1 MDFAVARRKMVH
13 SQIRTSEVTDPAVVE
28 AMTAVPR
35 ELFVPLAN
43 RAFAYVDE
51 DLAVGKGRYLI
62 EPVVLARLLQL
73 AELQSTDN
81 VLVVGAGLGY
91 SAAVAARLVQSV
103 VALESDAA
111 VADQASKILAEVA
124 PGKLSVVVGDLKSC
138 WPAKSPYDAI
148 IVDGAVSA
156 LPVNFKPQLADGG
169 RLVCIVRDGP
179 VGRATLVT
187 RAGDSYGSRQEFDA
201 MTPILPGFEK
211 QPKFVF

>member
-13 SQIRTSEVTDPAVVE
+13 SQIRTSEVTDPVVVDV
-28 AMTAVPR
+28 MSDVPR
-35 ELFVPLAN
+35 ELFVPQAA

-51 DLAVGKGRYLI
+51 DIAIGKGRYLI

-81 VLVVGAGLGY
+81 AMVVGAGTGY
-91 SAAVAARLVQSV
+91 SAAILARLVRSV

-111 VADQASKILAEVA
+111 LAEQAARILAEVA
-124 PGKLSVVVGDLKSC
+124 PGKVSVVVGDLKSG
-138 WPAKSPYDAI
+138 WPAKSPYDVI
-148 IVDGAVSA
+148 GVDGAVST
-156 LPVNFKPQLADGG
+156 LPAGFKPQLADGG
-169 RLVCIVRDGP
+169 RLVCIVRGGP

>member
-13 SQIRTSEVTDPAVVE
+13 SQIRTSEVTDPVVVDV
-28 AMTAVPR
+28 MSAVPR
-35 ELFVPLAN
+35 ELFVPPAA

-51 DLAVGKGRYLI
+51 DLAIGKGRYLI

-73 AELQSTDN
+73 ADLQNTDTA
-81 VLVVGAGLGY
+81 LIVGAGTGY
-91 SAAVAARLVQSV
+91 SAAVLARLVRSV

-111 VADQASKILAEVA
+111 LAEQAARVLAEVA
-124 PGKLSVVVGDLKSC
+124 PGKVSVVVGDLKSG
-138 WPAKSPYDAI
+138 WPAKSPYDVI
-148 IVDGAVSA
+148 LVDGAVSA
-156 LPVNFKPQLADGG
+156 LPVGFKPQLADGG

>member
-1 MDFAVARRKMVH
+1 
-13 SQIRTSEVTDPAVVE
+13 
-28 AMTAVPR
+28 MTAVPR

-111 VADQASKILAEVA
+111 VADQAVRILAEVA
-124 PGKLSVVVGDLKSC
+124 PGKVSVVVGDLKSG

-156 LPVNFKPQLADGG
+156 LPVSFKPQLADGG